1 MSNRTILFLSVLFA
15 LCCVSMSLVYGWMV
29 TSDIEM
35 FKVKM
40 GDGTVASLFC
50 IMMAGIFGL
59 LAFAF
64 MMTFLSSDVNPQVQ
78 EDEDESEAS

>member
-1 MSNRTILFLSVLFA
+1 MSNRTVLFLSILFA

-40 GDGTVASLFC
+40 GDGTVASLFLYNDC
-50 IMMAGIFGL
+50 RNIWIPCFC
-59 LAFAF
+59 FHNDF
-64 MMTFLSSDVNPQVQ
+64 YF
-78 EDEDESEAS
+78 